1 MKPVIDH
8 VQITVADMVAA
19 VPFYDRL
26 MPMLGFDPERRGEAV
41 LDEHE
46 MHVVEYI
53 HDDVI
58 VAISSPRACFAEEA
72 VHRRKPGALH
82 HLAFRA
88 SSRAEVD
95 RLHDGL
101 VAMCADVVEPPRLYP
116 QHGAH
121 YYAVFF
127 KDPGGVKLE
136 VVCEGPVE

>member
-1 MKPVIDH
+1 MKPAIDH
-8 VQITVADMVAA
+8 VQITVADMATA
-19 VPFYDRL
+19 LPFYDRV
-26 MPMLGFDPERRGEAV
+26 MPLLGFDPERRGEAT
-41 LDEHE
+41 LDEFE
-46 MHVVEYI
+46 MHVVEYC

-58 VAISSPRACFAEEA
+58 VAISSPRAVFAEER

-88 SSRAEVD
+88 ASRAEVD
-95 RLHDGL
+95 EFHEGL
-101 VAMCADVVEPPRLYP
+101 VAMGADVVEPPRLYP